1 MGSSCS
7 AVVTILEQCMEALQG
22 RTTVSIGPFT
32 LKIREMAHPLL
43 LRGFPQTWTCY
54 LHPLGVPTHLP
65 CPIISAQS
73 PRTLLEV
80 TSQIVDYKLAIAL
93 TSIWCPSVGH
103 CTCTFMLV
111 LILVQQ
117 ASNFGVRR
125 LGEWRFLTN
134 PTSFVLWSG
143 SVMWVLWLW
152 GCGCML
158 AVAGWGE
165 AIVATYTS
173 PSKISAL
180 DHTATLILPPWVLL
194 NC

>member
-1 MGSSCS
+1 
-7 AVVTILEQCMEALQG
+7 MEALQG

-93 TSIWCPSVGH
+93 KAKS
-103 CTCTFMLV
+103 
-111 LILVQQ
+111 LIT
-117 ASNFGVRR
+117 GYTDIG
-125 LGEWRFLTN
+125 GERANSYHVWFR
-134 PTSFVLWSG
+134 
-143 SVMWVLWLW
+143 
-152 GCGCML
+152 
-158 AVAGWGE
+158 
-165 AIVATYTS
+165 
-173 PSKISAL
+173 K
-180 DHTATLILPPWVLL
+180 
-194 NC
+194 